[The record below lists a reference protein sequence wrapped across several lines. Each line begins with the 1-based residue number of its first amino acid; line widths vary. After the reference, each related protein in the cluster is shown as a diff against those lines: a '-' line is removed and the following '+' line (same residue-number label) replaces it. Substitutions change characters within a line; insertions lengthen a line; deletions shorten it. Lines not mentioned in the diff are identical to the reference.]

1 MPEGPE
7 VYVLTEHLRR
17 WIGSAEYP
25 KIFCHGK
32 NIFIEKRGGEFI
44 YNHLGLTGWW
54 TFNHSTTPEEYEKT
68 QLVNGNKVAHFTDP
82 RGFGKF
88 KIMTKHQVEQKLSSL
103 GPDVGGISET
113 NFINALKKRQRSM
126 IGAAIMDQKTL
137 SGIGNYLRAEIL
149 YTAKIDPRRKL
160 ASISDKEY
168 HKLYKACT
176 RIFNENVDNKYEI
189 KVYEKQKDK
198 HGNKVKTEK
207 IGGRTLYWVPSV
219 QT

>member
-7 VYVLTEHLRR
+7 VYILTANLRR
-17 WIGSAEYP
+17 WIGADYP
-25 KIFCHGK
+25 RIFCHGK
-32 NIFIEKRGGEFI
+32 NIFIEKRNGEFI

-54 TFNHSTTPEEYEKT
+54 TFNHSTEPEEYEKA
-68 QLVNGNKVAHFTDP
+68 QLTHGDKVAHFTDP

-88 KIMTKHQVEQKLSSL
+88 KILSKAQVEAKLKSL
-103 GPDVGGISET
+103 GPDINGITEA
-113 NFINALKKRQRSM
+113 ALTAALQSRPRSM

-149 YTAKIDPRRKL
+149 YMAKIDPRRKI
-160 ASISDKEY
+160 ASITNNEY
-168 HKLYKACT
+168 HKLYKT
-176 RIFNENVDNKYEI
+176 LKKIFNESVNETYTI
-189 KVYEKQKDK
+189 KVYEKTKDP

-207 IGGRTLYWVPSV
+207 IGGRTLYWVPER